1 MRILAIESSCDET
14 AAAIVRDKYTVEA
27 SIVLSQAEMHA
38 AYGGVVPEIASRK
51 HIEVVAGLVDAVV
64 KEAGMTSDAL
74 DAVAVT
80 YAPGL
85 IGALLCGVSF
95 AKSYAY
101 AKKLPLIPVHHL
113 RGHIAGNYLA
123 FPDLKPP
130 FVCLLVSGGH
140 TLVVK
145 VESFTKMTCM
155 ATTRD
160 DAAGEAF
167 DKIARVL
174 GLGYPG
180 GPVIDKI
187 AKEGDSTA
195 YPLPT
200 PKVDGAP
207 LDFSFSGLKTAII
220 NLIHNAKQKDIDI
233 HVPDL
238 AASFNTK
245 VCTLLLDS
253 ALAVCK
259 AEGLSTLCLAG
270 GVAANSALR
279 EQAAARTASAGIKLY
294 APPLHLCGDNAA
306 MIAAQAF
313 YEFEAGNIAPLNLN
327 AYATKDISL
336 G

>member
-51 HIEVVAGLVDAVV
+51 HIEVVAGLTDAVLT
-64 KEAGMTSDAL
+64 EAGITGTQL

-95 AKSYAY
+95 AKGYAY
-101 AKKLPLIPVHHL
+101 ARKLPLIPVHHL

-130 FVCLLVSGGH
+130 FICLLVSGGH

-145 VESFTKMTCM
+145 VETFTKMTAM

-180 GPVIDKI
+180 GPVIDRI
-187 AKEGDSTA
+187 AKEGNPQAFT
-195 YPLPT
+195 LPT
-200 PKVDGAP
+200 PRVEGAP
-207 LDFSFSGLKTAII
+207 LDFSFSGLKTAVI
-220 NLIHNAKQKDIDI
+220 NLIHNAKQKETPI

-238 AASFNTK
+238 AASFNDK
-245 VCTLLLDS
+245 VCLLLLDS

-259 AEGLSTLCLAG
+259 QEGIPTLCLAG
-270 GVAANSALR
+270 GVAANSTLR
-279 EQAAARTASAGIKLY
+279 EQAEARTKAADIRLY
-294 APPLHLCGDNAA
+294 APPVSLCGDNAA

-313 YEFEAGNIAPLNLN
+313 YEFEAGRIAPLSLN
-327 AYATKDISL
+327 AYATRDIAL